1 TSAGVENVDL
11 SVFEKGG
18 QAEGTYNV
26 DIYINNTSVETKN
39 IAFKNKKSADNK
51 LSLQP
56 CLSVEQ
62 LKQWGVKTENFP
74 ELKNDPNG

>member
-1 TSAGVENVDL
+1 MENDEPGVENVDL

-51 LSLQP
+51 LSL
-56 CLSVEQ
+56 
-62 LKQWGVKTENFP
+62 
-74 ELKNDPNG
+74 